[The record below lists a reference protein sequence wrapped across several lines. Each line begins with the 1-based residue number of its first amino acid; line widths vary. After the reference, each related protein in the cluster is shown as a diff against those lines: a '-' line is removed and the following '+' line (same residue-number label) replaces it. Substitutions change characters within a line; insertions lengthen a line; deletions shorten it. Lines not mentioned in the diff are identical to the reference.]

1 METKIIKAD
10 QRNLMR
16 GAEFKGYH
24 IFSNGQKGT
33 VRPDRFGAVYVF
45 NDDTMFPNAYLGL
58 HPHANVEVI
67 TVMVDGEESHEDNL
81 GYHQEIKEGA
91 VQLISSGSGIRHAG
105 GNKSATK
112 DARHF
117 QIWISPNNL
126 NTIPSVQ
133 LQQFDLQAQKNVWI
147 SLISPDGSNNSLT
160 IKQNAWMLEGMFEK
174 GTTAYQLQHQENGA
188 MIYLLKGRIKV
199 GEVIANQEDTLF
211 VTGTEKIEI
220 TIEEDASL
228 ILIETPI

>member
-10 QRNLMR
+10 QRNLMS
-16 GAEFKGYH
+16 GAAFKGYH

-81 GYHQEIKEGA
+81 GYHQEIKEG
-91 VQLISSGSGIRHAG
+91 

-112 DARHF
+112 DARYF